1 MKVTIK
7 LWSTIREVSNVRVS
21 INITEETRTMIKEIK
36 NEEFCG
42 QRVTDGYIINMV
54 MSNVPIENIEKK
66 LSDIRQG
73 KNYQSIKYTL
83 DRQANERINDI
94 NKRKCVS
101 KDIIIN
107 SGLKLYNEELEKKK
121 KFKMYKRRYQL
132 IMKNE
137 LGIKIVD
144 NSGNTKN
151 LTELLPGIYSIWVS
165 AKGKEKITLYVGKSK
180 LISSRETSHL
190 NSFIDTPEYFGFT
203 DDDLQN
209 NKLEL
214 GLTVEHLIDLTKI
227 ETFQEL
233 VSSLQNKERWYI
245 EQLKPCTQKNM
256 NMKKAHEKRAAVKK
270 MIESL
275 LS

>member
-1 MKVTIK
+1 M
-7 LWSTIREVSNVRVS
+7 RVS

-36 NEEFCG
+36 NEEFYG

-54 MSNVPIENIEKK
+54 MSNVPIENIEKR

-73 KNYQSIKYTL
+73 RNYQSIKYTL
-83 DRQANERINDI
+83 DTQTNERINDI
-94 NKRKCVS
+94 NKRKGVS

-107 SGLKLYNEELEKKK
+107 SGLKLYNKELEKKK
-121 KFKMYKRRYQL
+121 KLKMYKRRYQL

-144 NSGNTKN
+144 NSGNIKN
-151 LTELLPGIYSIWVS
+151 LIELLPGIYSIWIS
-165 AKGKEKITLYVGKSK
+165 AKGNEKVTLYVGKSK

-190 NSFIDTPEYFGFT
+190 SSFLDTPEYFGLT

-214 GLTVEHLIDLTKI
+214 GITVEHSIDLNKV

-233 VSSLQNKERWYI
+233 EESLIKEEKKYI
-245 EQLKPCTQKNM
+245 TELKPHTQKFM
-256 NMKKAHEKRAAVKK
+256 NMKNNDVKIEVVKK
-270 MIESL
+270 VIEDL
-275 LS
+275 LK